1 MSKQP
6 DYLSY
11 VLRLWRARKD
21 GVTVWRA
28 ALLIVPGGSWLG
40 FGTLDE
46 LFDYLRQE
54 TLAQGSSRRDC
65 ESPGDQ

>member
-6 DYLSY
+6 DQLSY
-11 VLRLWRARKD
+11 VLRLWPAREH

-28 ALLIVPGGSWLG
+28 ALLIVPAGSWLG

-54 TLAQGSSRRDC
+54 TLARGGALGFPQ
-65 ESPGDQ
+65 EF